1 MEDALTVPGPPVTI
15 VGAGAAGSTL
25 ALLLARHG
33 IATTVLERRRQPL
46 THPAAHVVNATSLEI
61 WEKADPLLASTV
73 AALSPPLS
81 ELGTIRWAS
90 DLHDPI
96 ADLNFL
102 DDADEVA
109 AVRTYSPYLRS
120 HVGQHQLMRELW
132 AALDRAPLVTFVRGV
147 EVEDLTV
154 LPDGTQRV
162 GLTSELGHED
172 VDSAFVVAADG
183 ANSRLRDVA
192 RLRLEGPVLARMGS
206 AFFRAPGLYP
216 AGATRPLLTWIYRPD
231 FAGVMIAHADD
242 CYVLMTVYLHPGQ
255 EVAQS
260 SRTYWERMV
269 PTILGRDHDVEIRST
284 GTWEMTSQVAT
295 SFRRGRLLLVGDAA
309 HRFPH
314 TGGFGLNSGVQD
326 ADNLAWKLD
335 AVLSG
340 EASTSLLDTYEQERR
355 PVVERF
361 AEYSVANHLRLDE
374 VTKVV
379 GVTNRSLRQATR
391 AVSSPPLSWLPARV
405 MAPLAERATRLQLG
419 RTAALRG
426 TTAAGERARQHVVD
440 TVPGQIEHFVA
451 TGLEFGYA
459 YGGRLVDREPGEQP
473 VVDEGV
479 LRHRPTTWPGCR
491 LPYLPL
497 DDGRSV
503 HTLVEDRGLT
513 LLTFDPDAWESWV
526 EAVGERLPVPVVVR
540 EVRPAGPRPDA
551 VRLLEVGERGAVVV
565 RPDGHVVWRSGQP
578 PLQSGVRLALFL
590 HRSWGPVWSGSAAR
604 ATAAR

>member
-25 ALLLARHG
+25 ALLLARRG
-33 IATTVLERRRQPL
+33 VATTVLERRRQSL

-102 DDADEVA
+102 EDADEVA

-183 ANSRLRDVA
+183 ANSRLRDLA

-216 AGATRPLLTWIYRPD
+216 PGATRPLLTWIYRPD

-255 EVAQS
+255 EVAGS

-269 PTILGRDHDVEIRST
+269 PTVLGRDHDVEIRST

-335 AVLSG
+335 AVLRG
-340 EASTSLLDTYEQERR
+340 EARTSLLDTYEQERR

-379 GVTNRSLRQATR
+379 GVTNRSLMQATR
-391 AVSSPPLSWLPARV
+391 AVSRPPLSWLPARLV
-405 MAPLAERATRLQLG
+405 APLAERATRLQLA

-426 TTAAGERARQHVVD
+426 TSAAGERARQHVVD
-440 TVPGQIEHFVA
+440 AVPGQIEHFVA

-459 YGGRLVDREPGEQP
+459 YGGRLVDREPGAQP

-491 LPYLPL
+491 LPYVQL

-503 HTLVEDRGLT
+503 HALVEDHGLT
-513 LLTFDPDAWESWV
+513 LLTFDTEGWQAWV
-526 EAVGERLPVPVVVR
+526 EASAERLPVPVTVH
-540 EVRPAGPRPDA
+540 EVRPAGPRADA
-551 VRLLEVGERGAVVV
+551 VGLLEVGERGAVVV
-565 RPDGHVVWRSGQP
+565 RPDGHVVWRSAEP

-590 HRSWGPVWSGSAAR
+590 HRSWGPVWSGAGARAAAAR
-604 ATAAR
+604 